1 MSLLNPYL
9 WIKLV
14 LNEIIYRP
22 IFNLLLILVALT
34 GGSLGWAIIL
44 LTIIVRLI
52 LLKPGL
58 AGNDVQK
65 HMTDL
70 QPKLKEI
77 QEKHKDNPQKMTE
90 EMMKVMKQWGNLKNM
105 ARWCLMMIIQIPIFL
120 GLFYVVRD
128 ISTIL
133 ETIKAGKEIAAIH
146 YSDIYSFLYLLWID
160 GNIFTKIN
168 PDFFGINLLTHWNL
182 IITILAGIL
191 MFLQFKF
198 MSFVNPTSKA
208 PTTQSLPGM
217 PQMPDMT
224 KFMSMMNRML
234 VGMMMLFVYWMP
246 AAIWLYIIT
255 TTLFSLLQYSWQY
268 RLILKTRIFK

>member
-90 EMMKVMKQWGNLKNM
+90 EMMKVMKQ
-105 ARWCLMMIIQIPIFL
+105 
-120 GLFYVVRD
+120 
-128 ISTIL
+128 
-133 ETIKAGKEIAAIH
+133 
-146 YSDIYSFLYLLWID
+146 
-160 GNIFTKIN
+160 
-168 PDFFGINLLTHWNL
+168 
-182 IITILAGIL
+182 
-191 MFLQFKF
+191 
-198 MSFVNPTSKA
+198 
-208 PTTQSLPGM
+208 
-217 PQMPDMT
+217 
-224 KFMSMMNRML
+224 
-234 VGMMMLFVYWMP
+234 
-246 AAIWLYIIT
+246 
-255 TTLFSLLQYSWQY
+255 
-268 RLILKTRIFK
+268 